1 MKYIF
6 IVFKS
11 EMELKRFFYQWRR
24 YFLKKN
30 HRCGTTLS
38 VHILRL
44 RGWNGTGDVE
54 DQGKEIKEHTVGM
67 YLRKEK
73 NDSFPP
79 FIFKRFNPLK
89 WRVEKRKIRIG
100 QVSSHVF
107 PFLHLL
113 SVHHFNTNMEE
124 LLYKKSDTPQNNL
137 VWLVFKRYLRLGLLS
152 QL

>member
-107 PFLHLL
+107 PFLNCLFIIL
-113 SVHHFNTNMEE
+113 
-124 LLYKKSDTPQNNL
+124 TPAWKNYCTRNLILQNNL

>member
-1 MKYIF
+1 VKYIF

-11 EMELKRFFYQWRR
+11 EMELKRFF
-24 YFLKKN
+24 
-30 HRCGTTLS
+30 LS
-38 VHILRL
+38 VKTIFLEKKSQM
-44 RGWNGTGDVE
+44 WNNIISAYFTNGTGDVE

-107 PFLHLL
+107 PFLNCLFIIL
-113 SVHHFNTNMEE
+113 
-124 LLYKKSDTPQNNL
+124 TPAWKNYCTRNL
-137 VWLVFKRYLRLGLLS
+137 ILPRTI
-152 QL
+152 

>member
-1 MKYIF
+1 VKYIF

-11 EMELKRFFYQWRR
+11 EMELKRFF
-24 YFLKKN
+24 
-30 HRCGTTLS
+30 LS
-38 VHILRL
+38 VKTIFLEKKSQM
-44 RGWNGTGDVE
+44 WNNIISAYFTNGTGDVE

-107 PFLHLL
+107 PFLNCLFIIL
-113 SVHHFNTNMEE
+113 
-124 LLYKKSDTPQNNL
+124 TPAWNNL
-137 VWLVFKRYLRLGLLS
+137 VLLAFFLV
-152 QL
+152 